1 MHCILKEMA
10 QQNLLGKQGEDLA
23 ESFLTQKGFTVLHRN
38 WRHSHYEIDIIAEKG
53 KVLHFVEVKLR
64 SYKAFGMPEESV
76 TKKKMKFLM
85 QAADQ
90 FLYKHPQY
98 KHIQF
103 DILSINAAPDKESEY
118 FFIEDVYL

>member
-1 MHCILKEMA
+1 MS

-23 ESFLTQKGFTVLHRN
+23 ERFLTEKGFTILHRN
-38 WRHSHYEIDIIAEKG
+38 WRHSHYEIDIIALLNN
-53 KVLHFVEVKLR
+53 VVHFVEVKFR

-103 DILSINAAPDKESEY
+103 DILSINAVSGKEPDY
-118 FFIEDVYL
+118 FFIQDVYL

>member
-1 MHCILKEMA
+1 MA

-103 DILSINAAPDKESEY
+103 DILSINAAPDKEPEC